1 MVAGGEIKMEATG
14 SHRPLSELMSHI
26 FFFFFGLQAEEAAS
40 AKVLGPFR
48 GRHCPR
54 ALLSQ
59 VAASS
64 FSKAIPGK
72 VFWTR
77 VV

>member
-14 SHRPLSELMSHI
+14 FHGPLSELMSHV
-26 FFFFFGLQAEEAAS
+26 FGLQAEEAAS

-48 GRHCPR
+48 GCHFPS

-59 VAASS
+59 EAASN
-64 FSKAIPGK
+64 P
-72 VFWTR
+72 W
-77 VV
+77 